1 MGKCTRCGRKGLFL
15 RVTNGLC
22 DNCASTVRME
32 EEQAELKRQMD
43 EMSATLENQQ
53 ALFEKISTEAKEDG
67 IAKAKAE
74 NARLSTESL
83 QLEEKILQG
92 KAELADITTKSEK
105 LQKGASNAEQKVRRS
120 KELIKAIQNASEAF
134 SDGSDKN
141 IEALLQE
148 ADELMKP
155 TVTLTLQCL
164 DMKELRKRYK
174 ENEKNIQ
181 ATFEKYKDR
190 YTTKANITIY
200 RLMVMAL
207 SAELQNVL
215 NNISFGKLE
224 DALNDIK
231 AITTKYYAITADGN
245 QSIAPTVKRFIG
257 ELDYFFQEAV
267 KIEYEYYVQKERAK
281 EEQRA
286 IREQMRQEAEERKE
300 LERQRKQI
308 EKEESKYH
316 DQISQLSEQLEQ
328 SDDDE
333 KTRLLKERIEELQ
346 RQLGAVSEQREKII
360 NLQNG
365 KAGNVYVISN
375 IGSFGEDVFK
385 IGMTRRLEPMD
396 RINELGSASV
406 PFPFD
411 VHSMIFSDDAASL
424 ETKLHHILNDQR
436 VNKVNLRKEFFHVS
450 LDELEKLVEEIAP
463 TAEFK
468 RTVLAE
474 QYRQSLSI
482 THVSENPAGE
492 EDEEEEDDIEA

>member
-15 RVTNGLC
+15 HVTNGLC

-32 EEQAELKRQMD
+32 EEQAELKHQMD
-43 EMSATLENQQ
+43 EMSATLKNQQ
-53 ALFEKISTEAKEDG
+53 TLFEKISTEAKEDG

-74 NARLSTESL
+74 NARLSTENL

-92 KAELADITTKSEK
+92 KAELADITTKNEK
-105 LQKGASNAEQKVRRS
+105 LQKSASNAEQKVRRS
-120 KELIKAIQNASEAF
+120 KELIKAILNASEEF

>member
-15 RVTNGLC
+15 HVTNGLC

-32 EEQAELKRQMD
+32 EEQAELKHQMD

-74 NARLSTESL
+74 NARLSTENL

-92 KAELADITTKSEK
+92 KAELADITTKNEK
-105 LQKGASNAEQKVRRS
+105 LQKSASNAEQKVRRS
-120 KELIKAIQNASEAF
+120 KELIKAILNASEAF

-308 EKEESKYH
+308 EKEESNYH
-316 DQISQLSEQLEQ
+316 DQIRQLSEQLEQ

-333 KTRLLKERIEELQ
+333 KNRLLKERIEELQ

-450 LDELEKLVEEIAP
+450 LDELEELVEEIAP